1 MKLGTQKERGNG
13 NGMGNGGLWKRQLKG
28 NGKGN

>member
-13 NGMGNGGLWKRQLKG
+13 NEMGNGWVMEKVIERKWKK
-28 NGKGN
+28 